1 MELVLTSRLKQ
12 VTMQNKNP
20 LQIRV
25 QEPCMQSWSE
35 MLPENNGRFCGA
47 CTQTVIDFSTYT
59 DEQLLA
65 FFSTNNTDRVCGRFR
80 DTQVGTTLQAGRP
93 WWTSIRSIAAILL
106 PFLMTS
112 RADAQRQDTVAQVEG
127 REPGNV
133 RTVKLRAIMGKP
145 IVNRIEPVKPIKN
158 IRKEESDLIH
168 RRKERED

>member
-1 MELVLTSRLKQ
+1 
-12 VTMQNKNP
+12 
-20 LQIRV
+20 
-25 QEPCMQSWSE
+25 
-35 MLPENNGRFCGA
+35 
-47 CTQTVIDFSTYT
+47 
-59 DEQLLA
+59 
-65 FFSTNNTDRVCGRFR
+65 
-80 DTQVGTTLQAGRP
+80 
-93 WWTSIRSIAAILL
+93 
-106 PFLMTS
+106 MTS